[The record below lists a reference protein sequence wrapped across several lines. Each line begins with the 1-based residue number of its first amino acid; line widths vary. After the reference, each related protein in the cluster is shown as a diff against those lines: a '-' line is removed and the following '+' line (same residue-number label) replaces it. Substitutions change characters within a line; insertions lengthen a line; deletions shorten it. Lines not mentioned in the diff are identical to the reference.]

1 MTKMEINLIRDC
13 LDCIEYAEEC
23 LAWAKT
29 QKALFEEI
37 GDTKR
42 AKEFATTI
50 ATWKHMIEEN
60 KNEIKSLL

>member
-1 MTKMEINLIRDC
+1 MTKMEINLVRDC

-37 GDTKR
+37 GMADEVQEFTK
-42 AKEFATTI
+42 TI
-50 ATWKHMIEEN
+50 AIWERIIN
-60 KNEIKSLL
+60 KNKEEIKSLF

>member
-23 LAWAKT
+23 LARVKT
-29 QKALFEEI
+29 KKALFEEA
-37 GDTKR
+37 GEKEKAAEY
-42 AKEFATTI
+42 AKEVTLWEHT
-50 ATWKHMIEEN
+50 IEEN